1 MQQRQASL
9 LKSPTL
15 QFPVIRGKIINNTT
29 TIPTRTF
36 PHMRIYIYIP
46 VTSVDW
52 WLLWLETKSPDP
64 RIGAVRAILEAFQ
77 SSLLDRKAAN
87 DLLITYL
94 RAKAV
99 VLTAWEKI
107 LDCVLTRGI
116 ALSSEGRLGGI
127 VDRES

>member
-1 MQQRQASL
+1 MFCERALAFEYWDAGGHTGSL
-9 LKSPTL
+9 WLNRWSP
-15 QFPVIRGKIINNTT
+15 
-29 TIPTRTF
+29 
-36 PHMRIYIYIP
+36 
-46 VTSVDW
+46 
-52 WLLWLETKSPDP
+52 WLETKSPDP

-94 RAKAV
+94 RAEAV

-116 ALSSEGRLGGI
+116 ALSSEGRLGDI

>member
-1 MQQRQASL
+1 MLVL
-9 LKSPTL
+9 LGAILHPH
-15 QFPVIRGKIINNTT
+15 IN
-29 TIPTRTF
+29 P
-36 PHMRIYIYIP
+36 IP

-94 RAKAV
+94 RAEAV

-116 ALSSEGRLGGI
+116 ALSSEGRLGDI

>member
-1 MQQRQASL
+1 MTVLVGATSL
-9 LKSPTL
+9 GSWSFEPGSTPVRS
-15 QFPVIRGKIINNTT
+15 FPVGRRNHAKL
-29 TIPTRTF
+29 
-36 PHMRIYIYIP
+36 IP

-94 RAKAV
+94 RAEAV

-107 LDCVLTRGI
+107 LDCVLTGGI
-116 ALSSEGRLGGI
+116 ALSSEGRLGDI

>member
-1 MQQRQASL
+1 MYSR
-9 LKSPTL
+9 
-15 QFPVIRGKIINNTT
+15 
-29 TIPTRTF
+29 
-36 PHMRIYIYIP
+36 IP

-52 WLLWLETKSPDP
+52 WLLLLLWLETKSPDP

-94 RAKAV
+94 RAEAV
-99 VLTAWEKI
+99 VLTAWGKI
-107 LDCVLTRGI
+107 LDCVLTGGI
-116 ALSSEGRLGGI
+116 ALSSEGRLGDI

>member
-1 MQQRQASL
+1 MCVLCECVCVCVCVRVLCVCVCAC
-9 LKSPTL
+9 
-15 QFPVIRGKIINNTT
+15 VCA
-29 TIPTRTF
+29 
-36 PHMRIYIYIP
+36 YIP

-94 RAKAV
+94 KAEAV
-99 VLTAWEKI
+99 DL
-107 LDCVLTRGI
+107 I
-116 ALSSEGRLGGI
+116 A
-127 VDRES
+127 

>member
-1 MQQRQASL
+1 MKQSAILVKQTP
-9 LKSPTL
+9 LKSKLPTKQQL
-15 QFPVIRGKIINNTT
+15 KRKFDAVTPASSG
-29 TIPTRTF
+29 
-36 PHMRIYIYIP
+36 IP

-94 RAKAV
+94 RAEAV

-116 ALSSEGRLGGI
+116 ALSSEGRLGDI

>member
-1 MQQRQASL
+1 MRKCLVAHTANRRD
-9 LKSPTL
+9 PT
-15 QFPVIRGKIINNTT
+15 PRHSIS
-29 TIPTRTF
+29 
-36 PHMRIYIYIP
+36 
-46 VTSVDW
+46 VTSAFR
-52 WLLWLETKSPDP
+52 WLPWLETKSSDP

-94 RAKAV
+94 RAEAV

-107 LDCVLTRGI
+107 LDCVLTGGI
-116 ALSSEGRLGGI
+116 ALSSEGRLGDI

>member
-1 MQQRQASL
+1 MKTTSKNVGFIHIGRLGRSQ
-9 LKSPTL
+9 PTM
-15 QFPVIRGKIINNTT
+15 V
-29 TIPTRTF
+29 
-36 PHMRIYIYIP
+36 
-46 VTSVDW
+46 
-52 WLLWLETKSPDP
+52 ETKSPDP

-94 RAKAV
+94 RAEAV

-116 ALSSEGRLGGI
+116 ALSSEGRLGDI